1 MKYLF
6 LLLITAQIYSVPTP
20 PTLEELILKSDYIA
34 KTKLTKI
41 RESKLNKYSISVNAI
56 AQIQT
61 VYKEKT
67 TMPPSIDLAFMV
79 LPEFYGKWL
88 KMVPS
93 ENEYIL
99 FYVQKEFKNS
109 KGNINHSIIL
119 YEPHVFAFREVTK
132 EIEEK
137 LNSLKKE

>member
-6 LLLITAQIYSVPTP
+6 LLLFATQLFSVPTP
-20 PTLEELILKSDYIA
+20 PTLEELISKSDYIA

-41 RESKLNKYSISVNAI
+41 RETKLNKYSTSVNAI

-67 TMPPSIDLAFMV
+67 AMPSSIDLAFMV

-88 KMVPS
+88 KMVPA

-109 KGNINHSIIL
+109 KGNTTNSIIL
-119 YEPHVFAFREVTK
+119 YEPHVFAFKEVTN

-137 LNSLKKE
+137 LKSLKKE